1 MGNSTDSVSVEPE
14 VMKKVGIS
22 EQSSDIDKMTK
33 MALDLLNVVSVTLIG
48 LLTRLPDV
56 EWMMV
61 WIIQIFHIK
70 CSERETVSDWS
81 ILSRRI
87 LKNPLAVFLFLH
99 NLTPFEINSN

>member
-1 MGNSTDSVSVEPE
+1 
-14 VMKKVGIS
+14 
-22 EQSSDIDKMTK
+22 MTK

-70 CSERETVSDWS
+70 CSGRETVSDWS
-81 ILSRRI
+81 ILSR
-87 LKNPLAVFLFLH
+87 
-99 NLTPFEINSN
+99 